1 MQNDFANQTLQILE
15 IIGTVAFGASGLIA
29 AARKKLDMVGVVLLV
44 LVTAFGG
51 GTLRDIL
58 LDRHPFFWMQNEIWI
73 WLLAGLAIL
82 TQFLVKARN
91 IELSAKAIDWPDAI
105 GLGVFAAS
113 GTQIALDLGNSPLI
127 ASIMGVIPAAFGGLI
142 RDVLIAR
149 IPGLVNDHQLYAS
162 LAFVGGLF
170 IWLLQYLNVDNTV
183 AALIGAIAI
192 IVTRILAI
200 RLGWKL
206 PAWRN

>member
-1 MQNDFANQTLQILE
+1 MPNDFANQTLQILE

-127 ASIMGVIPAAFGGLI
+127 ASIMGVITAAFGGLI
-142 RDVLIAR
+142 RDVLIAQ

>member
-1 MQNDFANQTLQILE
+1 MQSTFAIQTLQILE

-58 LDRHPFFWMQNEIWI
+58 LNRHPFFWMTNEIWI
-73 WLLAGLAIL
+73 WVLAALAIA

-91 IELSAKAIDWPDAI
+91 VELSAKAIDWPDAI

-113 GTQIALDLGNSPLI
+113 GTQIALTAGHSALI
-127 ASIMGVIPAAFGGLI
+127 ASIMGVITAAFGGLI
-142 RDVLIAR
+142 RDVLIAE

-170 IWLLQYLNVDNTV
+170 IWLLEYFKLDPTI
-183 AALIGAIAI
+183 ATLTGAITI
-192 IVTRILAI
+192 IVLRILAI
-200 RLGWKL
+200 RLGWRL
-206 PAWRN
+206 PAWRT

>member
-1 MQNDFANQTLQILE
+1 MQNDIANQTLQILE

-73 WLLAGLAIL
+73 WVLAALAIT

-91 IELSAKAIDWPDAI
+91 VELSAKAIDWPDAI

-113 GTQIALDLGNSPLI
+113 GTQIALTAGHSALI
-127 ASIMGVIPAAFGGLI
+127 ASIMGVITAAFGGLI
-142 RDVLIAR
+142 RDVLVAE

-170 IWLLQYLNVDNTV
+170 IWFLQYLNINDTV
-183 AALIGAIAI
+183 ATLTGAITII
-192 IVTRILAI
+192 IVRIIAM

-206 PAWRN
+206 PAWRD

>member
-1 MQNDFANQTLQILE
+1 MQSTFATQTLQILE

-51 GTLRDIL
+51 GTLRDLL
-58 LDRHPFFWMQNEIWI
+58 LDRHPFFWMTNEIWI
-73 WLLAGLAIL
+73 WVLAALAVA

-91 IELSAKAIDWPDAI
+91 VELSAKAIDWPDAI

-113 GTQIALDLGNSPLI
+113 GTQIALTAGHSALI
-127 ASIMGVIPAAFGGLI
+127 ASIMGVITAAFGGLI
-142 RDVLIAR
+142 RDVLIAE

-170 IWLLQYLNVDNTV
+170 IWVLEYFKLDSTIATLT
-183 AALIGAIAI
+183 GAITI
-192 IVTRILAI
+192 IVLRILAI
-200 RLGWKL
+200 RLGWRL

>member
-127 ASIMGVIPAAFGGLI
+127 ASIMGVITAAFGGLI
-142 RDVLIAR
+142 RDVLIAE

-170 IWLLQYLNVDNTV
+170 IWFLQYLNVDNTV
-183 AALIGAIAI
+183 AALIGAITI

>member
-1 MQNDFANQTLQILE
+1 MKTDFASQTLQILE

-29 AARKKLDMVGVVLLV
+29 AARKRLDMVGVVLLV

-51 GTLRDIL
+51 GTLRDL
-58 LDRHPFFWMQNEIWI
+58 LLNRHPFFWMTNEIWI
-73 WLLAGLAIL
+73 WLLAGLAII

-91 IELSAKAIDWPDAI
+91 VELSAKAIDWPDAI

-113 GTQIALDLGNSPLI
+113 GTQIALSMGHSALI
-127 ASIMGVIPAAFGGLI
+127 ASIMGVITAAFGGLI
-142 RDVLIAR
+142 RDVLIAE

-162 LAFVGGLF
+162 LAFVGGLL
-170 IWLLQYLNVDNTV
+170 IWFLQYLNVDDTI
-183 AALIGAIAI
+183 ATLSGAITII
-192 IVTRILAI
+192 IVRILAM

>member
-1 MQNDFANQTLQILE
+1 MQSTFATQTLQILE

-51 GTLRDIL
+51 GTLRDL
-58 LDRHPFFWMQNEIWI
+58 LLNRHPFFWMTNEIWI
-73 WLLAGLAIL
+73 WLLAALAIA
-82 TQFLVKARN
+82 TQFLVKAKN
-91 IELSAKAIDWPDAI
+91 VELSAKAIDWPDAI

-113 GTQIALDLGNSPLI
+113 GTQIALSAGHSALI
-127 ASIMGVIPAAFGGLI
+127 ASIMGVITAAFGGLI
-142 RDVLIAR
+142 RDVLIAE

-170 IWLLQYLNVDNTV
+170 IWLLEYFKVDPTI
-183 AALIGAIAI
+183 ATLIGAITII
-192 IVTRILAI
+192 IVRIIAI

>member
-127 ASIMGVIPAAFGGLI
+127 ASIMGVITAAFGGLI
-142 RDVLIAR
+142 RDVLIAQ

-170 IWLLQYLNVDNTV
+170 IWFLQYLNVDNTV
-183 AALIGAIAI
+183 AALIGAITI

>member
-127 ASIMGVIPAAFGGLI
+127 ASIMGVITAAFGGLI
-142 RDVLIAR
+142 RDVLIAQ

-183 AALIGAIAI
+183 AALIGAITI

>member
-1 MQNDFANQTLQILE
+1 MQSTFATQTLQILE

-58 LDRHPFFWMQNEIWI
+58 LNRHPFFWMTNEIWI
-73 WLLAGLAIL
+73 WLLAALAIA
-82 TQFLVKARN
+82 TQFLVKAKN
-91 IELSAKAIDWPDAI
+91 VELSAKAIDWPDAI

-113 GTQIALDLGNSPLI
+113 GTQIALTAGHSALI
-127 ASIMGVIPAAFGGLI
+127 ASIMGVITAAFGGLI
-142 RDVLIAR
+142 RDVLIAE

-170 IWLLQYLNVDNTV
+170 IWLLEYAHVDSTI
-183 AALIGAIAI
+183 ATLIGAITI
-192 IVTRILAI
+192 IVTRIIAM
-200 RLGWKL
+200 RLGWRL

>member
-1 MQNDFANQTLQILE
+1 VQNEFANQTLQILE

-127 ASIMGVIPAAFGGLI
+127 ASIMGVITAAFGGLI
-142 RDVLIAR
+142 RDVLIAE

-170 IWLLQYLNVDNTV
+170 IWLLQYLKVDNTV
-183 AALIGAIAI
+183 AALIGAITI
-192 IVTRILAI
+192 IVVRIVAI

-206 PAWRN
+206 PGWRN

>member
-1 MQNDFANQTLQILE
+1 MQSTFATQTLQILE

-58 LDRHPFFWMQNEIWI
+58 LNRHPFFWMTNEIWI
-73 WLLAGLAIL
+73 WVLAALAIA

-91 IELSAKAIDWPDAI
+91 VELSAKAIDWPDAI

-113 GTQIALDLGNSPLI
+113 GTQIALELGHSALI
-127 ASIMGVIPAAFGGLI
+127 ASIMGVITAAFGGLI
-142 RDVLIAR
+142 RDVLIAE

-170 IWLLQYLNVDNTV
+170 IWLLEYFKLDPTI
-183 AALIGAIAI
+183 ATLTGAITI
-192 IVTRILAI
+192 IVLRILAI
-200 RLGWKL
+200 RLGWRL

>member
-73 WLLAGLAIL
+73 WLLAALAIL

-127 ASIMGVIPAAFGGLI
+127 ASIMGVITAAFGGLI
-142 RDVLIAR
+142 RDVLIAQ
-149 IPGLVNDHQLYAS
+149 IPGLVNDHQVYAS

>member
-127 ASIMGVIPAAFGGLI
+127 ASIMGVITAAFGGLI
-142 RDVLIAR
+142 RDVLIAE

-183 AALIGAIAI
+183 AALVGAIAI

>member
-1 MQNDFANQTLQILE
+1 MQNDIANQTLQILE

-73 WLLAGLAIL
+73 WVLAALAIA

-91 IELSAKAIDWPDAI
+91 VELSAKAIDWPDAI

-113 GTQIALDLGNSPLI
+113 GTQIALTAGHSALI
-127 ASIMGVIPAAFGGLI
+127 ASIMGVITAAFGGLI
-142 RDVLIAR
+142 RDVLVAE

-170 IWLLQYLNVDNTV
+170 IWFLQYLNINDTV
-183 AALIGAIAI
+183 ATLTGAITII
-192 IVTRILAI
+192 IVRIIAM

>member
-1 MQNDFANQTLQILE
+1 MQNELATQTLQILE

-73 WLLAGLAIL
+73 WLLAFLAIA

-91 IELSAKAIDWPDAI
+91 VELSARAIDWPDAI

-113 GTQIALDLGNSPLI
+113 GTQIALTAGHSALI
-127 ASIMGVIPAAFGGLI
+127 ASIMGVITAAFGGLI
-142 RDVLIAR
+142 RDVLVAE

-170 IWLLQYLNVDNTV
+170 IWLLEYLKADSTI
-183 AALIGAIAI
+183 ATLTGAITI
-192 IVTRILAI
+192 IIIRIIAM

>member
-1 MQNDFANQTLQILE
+1 MQTTLANSTLQILE

-51 GTLRDIL
+51 GTLRDIFL
-58 LDRHPFFWMQNEIWI
+58 NRHPFFWMQNEFWV
-73 WLLAGLAIL
+73 WLLAALAIA

-113 GTQIALDLGNSPLI
+113 GTQIALDAGYSPLVS
-127 ASIMGVIPAAFGGLI
+127 SIMGVITAAFGGLI
-142 RDVLIAR
+142 RDVLIAE
-149 IPGLVNDHQLYAS
+149 IPRLVNDHELYAS
-162 LAFVGGLF
+162 LAFVGGLL
-170 IWLLQYLNVDNTV
+170 IWLLEYLHLDTDYS
-183 AALIGAIAI
+183 ALIGALAI
-192 IVTRILAI
+192 IATRIISLK
-200 RLGWKL
+200 LGWRL
-206 PAWRN
+206 PDWRN

>member
-1 MQNDFANQTLQILE
+1 MKNEFANQTLQILE

-51 GTLRDIL
+51 GTLRDL
-58 LDRHPFFWMQNEIWI
+58 LLNRHPFFWMTNEIWI
-73 WLLAGLAIL
+73 WLLAALAIA

-91 IELSAKAIDWPDAI
+91 VELSAKAIDWPDAI

-113 GTQIALDLGNSPLI
+113 GTQIALTAGHSALI
-127 ASIMGVIPAAFGGLI
+127 ASIMGVITAAFGGLI
-142 RDVLIAR
+142 RDVLIAE

-170 IWLLQYLNVDNTV
+170 IWLLEYLTIDPTI
-183 AALIGAIAI
+183 ATLTGALAI
-192 IVTRILAI
+192 IITRIIAM

>member
-58 LDRHPFFWMQNEIWI
+58 LDRHPFFWMQNEMWI
-73 WLLAGLAIL
+73 WLLAGLAIF

-127 ASIMGVIPAAFGGLI
+127 ASIMGVITAAFGGLI
-142 RDVLIAR
+142 RDVLIAE

-183 AALIGAIAI
+183 AALIGAITI

>member
-127 ASIMGVIPAAFGGLI
+127 ASIMGVITAAFGGLI
-142 RDVLIAR
+142 RDVLIAQ

-183 AALIGAIAI
+183 AALIGAITI
-192 IVTRILAI
+192 IVVRIIAM

>member
-127 ASIMGVIPAAFGGLI
+127 ASIMGVITAAFGGLI
-142 RDVLIAR
+142 RDVLIAE

-170 IWLLQYLNVDNTV
+170 IWFLQYLNVDNTV
-183 AALIGAIAI
+183 AALIGAITI
-192 IVTRILAI
+192 IVVRVLAI

>member
-73 WLLAGLAIL
+73 WLLAALAIG

-91 IELSAKAIDWPDAI
+91 VELSAKAIDWPDAI

-113 GTQIALDLGNSPLI
+113 GTQIALTAGHSALI
-127 ASIMGVIPAAFGGLI
+127 ASIMGVITAAFGGLFWS
-142 RDVLIAR
+142 
-149 IPGLVNDHQLYAS
+149 QKSQAS
-162 LAFVGGLF
+162 
-170 IWLLQYLNVDNTV
+170 
-183 AALIGAIAI
+183 
-192 IVTRILAI
+192 
-200 RLGWKL
+200 
-206 PAWRN
+206 